1 MFRDLIRKLLC
12 CESSSRKAD
21 KTAAAAT
28 TTDPATASP
37 SAGAAGKGPLGG
49 MVTPQRLATE
59 YIKAAYRTADSSMP
73 ESTLDSHI
81 AALKEKPEMKM
92 LCALFQQQPTEEI
105 KQQVVQLA
113 LLLAKQI
120 YTSSGAIG
128 AAVAEPADQ
137 KSAIEEVPPGSC

>member
-1 MFRDLIRKLLC
+1 MVRDLIRKLLC
-12 CESSSRKAD
+12 CESSSRKAA
-21 KTAAAAT
+21 KAAEATAEPT
-28 TTDPATASP
+28 TTPATAG
-37 SAGAAGKGPLGG
+37 AGGKGLGG
-49 MVTPQRLATE
+49 MVTPQLLATE

-73 ESTLDSHI
+73 EATLDSHI

-120 YTSSGAIG
+120 FTSSGTKPMG
-128 AAVAEPADQ
+128 AAVAQEEQ
-137 KSAIEEVPPGSC
+137 KSGIEEVPSST